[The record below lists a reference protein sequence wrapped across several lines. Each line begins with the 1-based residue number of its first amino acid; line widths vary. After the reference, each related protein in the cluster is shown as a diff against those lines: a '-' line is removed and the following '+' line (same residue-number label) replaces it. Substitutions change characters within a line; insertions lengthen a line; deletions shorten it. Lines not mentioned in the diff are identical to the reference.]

1 MKTLKLDIKVMFLSL
16 VLVVASITSC
26 SEDFIDL
33 LPPSSVTVELLYQ
46 TESDFQQALVGVYTG
61 LRGQY
66 NGFWEIGDLRA
77 DDVWQEATNQTGRVL
92 TDNFQGH
99 TASNSVWSNGYI
111 MINRANLLLEKIET
125 VDIPNKAMYIAET
138 KFIRALGYFNLVRIF
153 GAVPYI
159 TASLSP
165 EDAYRTGR
173 TEVDRIYNEMI
184 IPDLIEGSNNLPL
197 QYSGQDVGRATRG
210 AAKALLGK
218 VYLTRR
224 NFIEAENVL
233 REVTTMGYD
242 LLDDYN
248 DVFDHNNKHHR
259 EYIFDIEY
267 TSAPNAAGN
276 NMTSICSA
284 NWPVVR
290 ALYGMVGTLHD
301 SCTPR
306 ITFRNLFEESDRRRE
321 ISAALGVTTGD
332 GVFHPLPPRWSAIT
346 RKYLSEV
353 PSGDNGN
360 ANFPVIRYADVLLM
374 LAEALNEN
382 NKTGEALEYL
392 NRVRTRAGVAT
403 YSGVSQAET
412 RDLIEL
418 ERRLELN
425 MEGHRWFDLIRWGKA
440 LEVLTPYGMEPH
452 MILWPLPQNEVLLI
466 NDPSILPQNPGYD

>member
-1 MKTLKLDIKVMFLSL
+1 MKTMKLYIKRGALLLV
-16 VLVVASITSC
+16 VLVMTLTSC
-26 SEDFIDL
+26 NEDFIQL
-33 LPPSSVTVELLYQ
+33 SPPSTVTLDVLYK
-46 TESDFQQALVGVYTG
+46 TEADFQQALVGVYAG
-61 LRGQY
+61 LRSQY
-66 NGFWEIGDLRA
+66 TGFWEIGDLRA

-99 TASNSVWSNGYI
+99 NASNNAWANGYV
-111 MINRANLLLEKIET
+111 MIARANLLLEKIAE
-125 VDIPNKAMYIAET
+125 VDIPNKAAYVAET

-153 GAVPYI
+153 GAVPFVTSSI
-159 TASLSP
+159 PP
-165 EDAYRTGR
+165 EEAYRTGR
-173 TEVDRIYNEMI
+173 TDVETIYNQLI
-184 IPDLIEGSNNLPL
+184 IPDLIEAGNELPV
-197 QYSGQDVGRATRG
+197 QYGGDHVGRATKG

-218 VYLTRR
+218 VYMTRN
-224 NFIEAENVL
+224 NFVEAENVL
-233 REVTTMGYD
+233 REVTTLGYA
-242 LLDDYN
+242 LLSDYN
-248 DVFDHNNKHHR
+248 AVFDHSNKHHS

-284 NWPVVR
+284 NWPIVR
-290 ALYGMVGTLHD
+290 ELYNMVGTLHD

-306 ITFRNLFEESDRRRE
+306 IEFRNLYEIGDKRRD
-321 ISAALGVTTGD
+321 ISAATGVTTND
-332 GVFHPLPPRWSAIT
+332 GVFQPLPSRWSMIT

-374 LAEALNEN
+374 LAEALNQN
-382 NKTGEALEYL
+382 NKPAEALEYL
-392 NRVRTRAGVAT
+392 NQIRERAGVSG
-403 YSGVSQAET
+403 YSGLGKTEIQDA
-412 RDLIEL
+412 IEL

-466 NDPSILPQNPGYD
+466 NDPSVLPQNPGYD

>member
-1 MKTLKLDIKVMFLSL
+1 MKTIKLNIKILFLSS
-16 VLVVASITSC
+16 VLVVSTLTSC

-33 LPPSSVTVELLYQ
+33 LPPSSVTVDLLYQ
-46 TESDFQQALVGVYTG
+46 TEADFQQALVGVYTG

-66 NGFWEIGDLRA
+66 TGFWEIGDLRA

-99 TASNSVWSNGYI
+99 NAANGLWSNGYI
-111 MINRANLLLEKIET
+111 MINRANLLLEKIEG
-125 VDIPNKAMYIAET
+125 VDIPNKAEYIAET
-138 KFIRALGYFNLVRIF
+138 KFIRALGYFNLVRVF
-153 GAVPYI
+153 GAVPFI
-159 TASLSP
+159 SASLAP
-165 EDAYRTGR
+165 EDAYNTGR

-184 IPDLIEGSNNLPL
+184 IPDLIEGANALPV
-197 QYSGQDVGRATRG
+197 QYSGQNVGRATRG

-218 VYLTRR
+218 VYLTRK
-224 NFIEAENVL
+224 NYPAAEIIL
-233 REVTTMGYD
+233 KEVTSMGYN
-242 LLDDYN
+242 LLNNFN
-248 DVFDHNNKHHR
+248 DVFDHNNKHHQ

-306 ITFRNLFEESDRRRE
+306 ISFRNLFEVGDSRRD

-332 GVFHPLPPRWSAIT
+332 GVFNPLPARWSAIT
-346 RKYLSEV
+346 GKYLSEV

-382 NKTGEALEYL
+382 NKTGEALNYL
-392 NRVRTRAGVAT
+392 NLVRARAGVST
-403 YSGVSQAET
+403 YSGISQAET

-440 LEVLTPYGMEPH
+440 LQVLTPFGMEPH
-452 MILWPLPQNEVLLI
+452 MILWPLPENEVLLI